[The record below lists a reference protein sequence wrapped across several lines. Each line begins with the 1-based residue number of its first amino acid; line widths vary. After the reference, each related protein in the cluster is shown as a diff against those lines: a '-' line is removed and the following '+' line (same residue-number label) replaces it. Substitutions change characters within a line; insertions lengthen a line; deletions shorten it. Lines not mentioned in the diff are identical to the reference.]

1 MESPVVLDKPPE
13 YHRDERGF
21 PFDEEES
28 GAWSDLASRHPDI
41 AARLR
46 QHPAAANWARKRRP
60 SSQTADEFGD
70 SFGTFDRFPFDDIP
84 PEFREHFPSHFN
96 RRFGH
101 REERPQTQAPQSPQ
115 PQTSQY
121 SQSPPRQQTTATQTE
136 HDEPGPSQPQPQ
148 APQPEHTSIPQYGL
162 RNTVD
167 LGQKSAADP
176 SLVDVDD
183 RNQRSMSAPPETR
196 NQIPKMSAQGHPE
209 PPHAEQPSQ
218 PQKVRNIPIFV
229 EGWDK
234 PVIND
239 NLDGATHFGDTTRP
253 ATHTYTQHHPQQPQV
268 DNNYFADEAPPMYH
282 NPPNFGKAFGNP
294 YKSFQ
299 RQGAQPFAQ
308 QKVFPQTYAR
318 GSSPARTQSPRPAEE
333 IKIPV
338 HHDAPKQQKPQ
349 QPPPKPQPQPQQPEQ
364 PPKQPTPPPTA
375 RPQPPDPI
383 TQILAIQTDVL
394 NLMAEVE
401 NFAGAK
407 KDKRYIYL
415 DEMLTRNLIKL
426 DNIET
431 EGKENIRNA
440 RKEAIKCIQKCIAV
454 LEAKAESNANSGQL
468 QAQADTEMNAEGEK
482 AQNGEVNMIEAPK
495 DEAKAETVEEPKP
508 EEQIE
513 STEKKETPQA
523 VDTRPENAE
532 TKPENVDKKPK
543 KPSKKRESKEKSVD
557 KTEPMQVDEKGE
569 KEQKME
575 VDGAASQ

>member
-28 GAWSDLASRHPDI
+28 GAWSDLAARHPDI

-46 QHPAAANWARKRRP
+46 QHPAAGNWARKRRP

-70 SFGTFDRFPFDDIP
+70 GFGTFDRFPFDDIP

-96 RRFGH
+96 RRFGQ

-115 PQTSQY
+115 PQPSQY
-121 SQSPPRQQTTATQTE
+121 SQSPPQQQTTATQTE
-136 HDEPGPSQPQPQ
+136 HDAPVPSQPQP
-148 APQPEHTSIPQYGL
+148 PQQQNTSIPQYGL

-176 SLVDVDD
+176 SLVDADD
-183 RNQRSMSAPPETR
+183 RNQRSMSAPPESR
-196 NQIPKMSAQGHPE
+196 NHVPKMSAQNHPE
-209 PPHAEQPSQ
+209 PPHQEQPSQ

-229 EGWDK
+229 EGRDK

-239 NLDGATHFGDTTRP
+239 NLDGATHFGDQPRHHP
-253 ATHTYTQHHPQQPQV
+253 QHHPQQPPV
-268 DNNYFADEAPPMYH
+268 DNNYFAEEAPPMYH

-294 YKSFQ
+294 YKGFP

-308 QKVFPQTYAR
+308 QKAYPQAYAR
-318 GSSPARTQSPRPAEE
+318 GASPARSQSPRPAEE
-333 IKIPV
+333 IKIP
-338 HHDAPKQQKPQ
+338 
-349 QPPPKPQPQPQQPEQ
+349 
-364 PPKQPTPPPTA
+364 
-375 RPQPPDPI
+375 
-383 TQILAIQTDVL
+383 ILAIQTDVL
-394 NLMAEVE
+394 NLMTEVE
-401 NFAGAK
+401 KFTGTK

-454 LEAKAESNANSGQL
+454 LEAKAESNANAGQ
-468 QAQADTEMNAEGEK
+468 QPQPADAEMKAEEGEK
-482 AQNGEVNMIEAPK
+482 AQNGEVEMNEAPK
-495 DEAKAETVEEPKP
+495 DEAKADEPVEEQKP
-508 EEQIE
+508 QEQTE
-513 STEKKETPQA
+513 STENKEAPPVA
-523 VDTRPENAE
+523 DTRPENAE
-532 TKPENVDKKPK
+532 TQPEKVDKKPK
-543 KPSKKRESKEKSVD
+543 KVSKKRDKSKEKTED

-569 KEQKME
+569 KEQQME
-575 VDGAASQ
+575 IDGAASQ